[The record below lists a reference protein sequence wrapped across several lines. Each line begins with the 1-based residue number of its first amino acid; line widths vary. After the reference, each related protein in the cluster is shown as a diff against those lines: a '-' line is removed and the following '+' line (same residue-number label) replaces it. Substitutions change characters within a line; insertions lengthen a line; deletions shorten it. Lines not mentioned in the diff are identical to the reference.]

1 MSWEKDI
8 DELNARRR
16 LARKLGGEEAIA
28 RQHDFGK
35 LTARERIEKLLDTTS
50 FHEMGTLT
58 GKAEYDADGVFR
70 DITPANAIIGQGRI
84 DGRKVV
90 VSADDF
96 TIRGGSSEST
106 ISDKWVFAERLAF
119 EMRMPLIRLVDS
131 AGGSVRLLEQQGQ
144 TKIPGYPT
152 WPLARLMGAVPVVGV
167 ALGACAGLGAI
178 KVAFSHFSV
187 MVKGT
192 SQVFAAGPPVVKQGL
207 GADVDMEALGGHR
220 VHARGSGVVQN
231 EADSEEDALRQVRA
245 YLSYLP
251 RNVWEMPERSETG
264 DDPGRADEA
273 LLDAVPEDR
282 RKVYDVRAILTSVF
296 DEGSVFEIGRYTGSS
311 TVTALARLDGYPVG
325 VMANDPY
332 HAGGAMTRR
341 AAEKTEKFV
350 DVCDTFHLPMV
361 NLVDQPGVMT
371 GIEAEKAGTVAAAL
385 RALAAIEQS
394 ETPWISIIVRRVF
407 GVAGGA
413 HGRKHG
419 IDGSSVNLRYAWP
432 SARWGSIPIEGGVQA
447 AFRKEIE
454 AAPDPDARRAEIEAR
469 YETLASPFLSAERF
483 SILDIIDPRE
493 TRPILTEWVKDAYAL
508 LPTQLG
514 PKARTMRC

>member
-207 GADVDMEALGGHR
+207 GADVDKEALGGHR

-419 IDGSSVNLRYAWP
+419 TSM
-432 SARWGSIPIEGGVQA
+432 
-447 AFRKEIE
+447 
-454 AAPDPDARRAEIEAR
+454 ARR
-469 YETLASPFLSAERF
+469 
-483 SILDIIDPRE
+483 
-493 TRPILTEWVKDAYAL
+493 
-508 LPTQLG
+508 
-514 PKARTMRC
+514 

>member
-419 IDGSSVNLRYAWP
+419 TSM
-432 SARWGSIPIEGGVQA
+432 
-447 AFRKEIE
+447 
-454 AAPDPDARRAEIEAR
+454 ARR
-469 YETLASPFLSAERF
+469 
-483 SILDIIDPRE
+483 
-493 TRPILTEWVKDAYAL
+493 
-508 LPTQLG
+508 
-514 PKARTMRC
+514 